1 MVGEGGL
8 EPPRACAHKILSLAC
23 IPISPL
29 AHCAYESGGYQR
41 CIVLYLTVE
50 S

>member
-1 MVGEGGL
+1 MLVGEGGL

-29 AHCAYESGGYQR
+29 ARELLTDTPG
-41 CIVLYLTVE
+41 IVLYLSLE